1 MALIY
6 EAFYYKVFKL
16 EFKIILSWAMKCRNG
31 KQNFSLRRYYCEKVV
46 KNIPRLEIMII
57 FFSNVNF
64 LARLE
69 VESYFRFS
77 LRRYLVFLFRSKYIF
92 CWFELYKFRE
102 AKQFYRFNVRSLFSS
117 SILKHCPS
125 VTNLLAFFIFKAEI
139 IKKHS
144 YYWPL
149 KFMESWNST
158 CIF

>member
-1 MALIY
+1 MLNLGFSMALIY

-77 LRRYLVFLFRSKYIF
+77 LWRYLFFYSGQNRFFVHSNYISLEKQNNFTDLMSAVFLV
-92 CWFELYKFRE
+92 L
-102 AKQFYRFNVRSLFSS
+102 QF
-117 SILKHCPS
+117 
-125 VTNLLAFFIFKAEI
+125 
-139 IKKHS
+139 
-144 YYWPL
+144 
-149 KFMESWNST
+149 WNIAQVLQI
-158 CIF
+158 C